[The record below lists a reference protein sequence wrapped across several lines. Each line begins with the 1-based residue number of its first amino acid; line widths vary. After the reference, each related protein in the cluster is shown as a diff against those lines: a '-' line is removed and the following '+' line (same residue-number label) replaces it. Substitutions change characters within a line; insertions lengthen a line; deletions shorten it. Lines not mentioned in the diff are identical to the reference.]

1 MRRLWQGG
9 GREAKKH
16 SKPMNILSI
25 QSHVAYGHVGNS
37 AAVFA
42 LQRLGFEV
50 WPLHTLQ
57 FSNHAGYEGF
67 TGQVFTAQHR
77 RAVVDGLA
85 ARGLLG
91 TCDAVLSG
99 YLGAA
104 EAGAAVLD
112 AVARVKAANPGAL
125 YACDPV
131 MGDRD
136 GGGSGARGGLYV
148 DAALPDFF
156 REHAL
161 PLADI
166 VTPNV
171 FELETF
177 TDSRVVTLDDAVAA
191 ARGLT
196 ERGIPGPGLA
206 GHGPGVVLVT
216 GLRHDTTRAGE
227 IELLAVTAQDAW
239 RLITPLLPCDPQP
252 NGAGDLL
259 AALFLGHYLH
269 ARDAGQALE
278 AAAAANFAVLEAT
291 QIAGARELRLIA
303 AQDDLVAPKRHFA
316 AEKIV

>member
-1 MRRLWQGG
+1 
-9 GREAKKH
+9 
-16 SKPMNILSI
+16 MNVLSI
-25 QSHVAYGHVGNS
+25 QSHVTYGHVGNS

-57 FSNHAGYEGF
+57 FSNHAGYEDF
-67 TGQVFTAQHR
+67 SGQVFTARHLR
-77 RAVVDGLA
+77 EVVDGLA
-85 ARGLLG
+85 ARGLLEA
-91 TCDAVLSG
+91 CDAVLSG
-99 YLGAA
+99 YLGSA

-112 AVARVKAANPGAL
+112 AVARVKAANPRAL

-131 MGDRD
+131 MGDGD
-136 GGGSGARGGLYV
+136 GGEGSASGGNRGGGLYV

-156 REHAL
+156 RERAL
-161 PLADI
+161 PQADI

-171 FELETF
+171 FELETL
-177 TDSRVVTLDDAVAA
+177 TGVRVTTLAQAVAA
-191 ARGLT
+191 ARRLA
-196 ERGIPGPGLA
+196 ER
-206 GHGPGVVLVT
+206 GPGVVLVT

-227 IELLAVTAQDAW
+227 LELLTVTAQDAW
-239 RLITPLLPCDPQP
+239 RLVTPRLPCDPQP

-259 AALFLGHYLH
+259 AALFLGHFLR

-291 QIAGARELRLIA
+291 QIAGTRELRLIA
-303 AQDDLVAPKRHFA
+303 AQDDLVAPKRPFA

>member
-1 MRRLWQGG
+1 
-9 GREAKKH
+9 
-16 SKPMNILSI
+16 MNVLSI
-25 QSHVAYGHVGNS
+25 QSHVTYGHVGNS

-57 FSNHAGYEGF
+57 FSNHAGYEDF
-67 TGQVFTAQHR
+67 SGQVFTARHLR
-77 RAVVDGLA
+77 EVVDGLA
-85 ARGLLG
+85 ARGLLEA
-91 TCDAVLSG
+91 CDAVLSG
-99 YLGAA
+99 YLGSA

-112 AVARVKAANPGAL
+112 AVARVKAANPRAL

-131 MGDRD
+131 MGDGD
-136 GGGSGARGGLYV
+136 GGEGGASGGNRGGGLYV

-156 REHAL
+156 RERAL
-161 PLADI
+161 PRADI

-171 FELETF
+171 FELETL
-177 TDSRVVTLDDAVAA
+177 TGVRVTTLAQAVAA
-191 ARGLT
+191 ARRLA
-196 ERGIPGPGLA
+196 ER
-206 GHGPGVVLVT
+206 GPGVVLVT

-227 IELLAVTAQDAW
+227 LELLTVTAQDAW
-239 RLITPLLPCDPQP
+239 RLVTPRLPCDPQP

-259 AALFLGHYLH
+259 AALFLGHFLR

-291 QIAGARELRLIA
+291 QIAGTRELRLIA
-303 AQDDLVAPKRHFA
+303 AQDDLVAPKRPFA

>member
-1 MRRLWQGG
+1 
-9 GREAKKH
+9 
-16 SKPMNILSI
+16 MNVLSI
-25 QSHVAYGHVGNS
+25 QSHVTYGHVGNS

-57 FSNHAGYEGF
+57 FSNHAGYEDF
-67 TGQVFTAQHR
+67 TGQVFTAQHL

-91 TCDAVLSG
+91 ACDAVLSG
-99 YLGAA
+99 YLGSA

-112 AVARVKAANPGAL
+112 AVARVKAANPRAL

-131 MGDRD
+131 MGDGD
-136 GGGSGARGGLYV
+136 SSGGGPRGAPWGGGLYV
-148 DAALPDFF
+148 DAALPGFF

-161 PLADI
+161 ALADI

-171 FELETF
+171 FELEILTGA
-177 TDSRVVTLDDAVAA
+177 RVITLDETLAA

-196 ERGIPGPGLA
+196 KLGLS
-206 GHGPGVVLVT
+206 GRGPGVVLVT

-259 AALFLGHYLH
+259 AALFLGHFLH

-278 AAAAANFAVLEAT
+278 AAAAANFAVLDAT
-291 QIAGARELRLIA
+291 QIAGTRELRLIA
-303 AQDDLVAPKRHFA
+303 AQDDLVAPKRTFA
-316 AEKIV
+316 AEKIT